1 MCRKVY
7 KFVLCFLSIFTFIFW
22 INMDSVFA
30 ITPVSNLEYPGI
42 DVSHWQGYIDYSE
55 VRRSGIEVVYI
66 KSSQG
71 TNIKDAYFDIN
82 YENAKANGLKVGFYH
97 FLTATNTEEAEQEAR
112 FFASVISGKMPD
124 CKLVMDYETFGGVGV
139 QESNEIAQVFL
150 ETTKRLTNKDIIIYS
165 DLSNSQSRFS
175 SELAENYELWLA
187 YYSGEERLREIE
199 TRWNN
204 YIGLQ
209 YSDRGRINGISGAVD
224 LDRFS
229 EEIFLD
235 ETSEVP
241 VIENPTGT
249 INTETITYTVQRG
262 DTLWAIARRYGT
274 TVGEIAEINNISNPN
289 LIYPGQ
295 ELRIPTNS
303 TTEGEETRGTGDI
316 IYTVQRGDTLSKI
329 AREYNVTVA
338 HIVELNDITNPN
350 LIYPGEKLRITESD
364 VTNLSPIP
372 KNNYSTYTVRRGDT
386 LSGIARRFGISVN
399 YLVTANNIQNPNL
412 IFPGQILIV

>member
-1 MCRKVY
+1 MCKKVY
-7 KFVLCFLSIFTFIFW
+7 KSILCLLSIFTFIFW
-22 INMDSVFA
+22 INMNSVFA
-30 ITPVSNLEYPGI
+30 ITPLSNLEYQGI
-42 DVSHWQGYIDYSE
+42 DVSNWQGYIDYSS
-55 VRRSGIEVVYI
+55 VRESGIEVVYI
-66 KSSQG
+66 KASQG

-112 FFASVISGKMPD
+112 FFASVISGKIPD

-139 QESNEIAQVFL
+139 EESNEIAQVFL
-150 ETTKRLTNKDIIIYS
+150 ETTRRLTNKDIIIYS

-175 SELAENYELWLA
+175 RELAENYELWLA

-274 TVGEIAEINNISNPN
+274 TSGEIAEINNISNPN

-295 ELRIPTNS
+295 QLKIPTNS

-386 LSGIARRFGISVN
+386 LSGIARRFGVSVN

>member
-1 MCRKVY
+1 MCRKIQ
-7 KFVLCFLSIFTFIFW
+7 KSILCLIIIFTFIFW

-30 ITPVSNLEYPGI
+30 ITPVSNLEYQGI

-55 VRRSGIEVVYI
+55 VKRSGIEVVYI

-112 FFASVISGKMPD
+112 FFASVISGKTPD

-150 ETTKRLTNKDIIIYS
+150 ETTRRLTNKDIIIYS

-274 TVGEIAEINNISNPN
+274 TSGEIAEINNISNPN

-386 LSGIARRFGISVN
+386 LSGIARRFGVSVN

>member
-1 MCRKVY
+1 MCKKIQKY
-7 KFVLCFLSIFTFIFW
+7 ILCLTSIFTFIFW
-22 INMDSVFA
+22 INIDSVYA
-30 ITPVSNLEYPGI
+30 ITPISNLEYQGI
-42 DVSHWQGYIDYSE
+42 DVSNWQGYIDYSE
-55 VRRSGIEVVYI
+55 VKRSGIEVVYI
-66 KSSQG
+66 KASQG
-71 TNIKDAYFDIN
+71 TNIKDAYFEIN

-112 FFASVISGKMPD
+112 FFASVISGKTPD

-139 QESNEIAQVFL
+139 QEANEIAQVFL

-187 YYSGEERLREIE
+187 YYSGEERLRGIE

-209 YSDRGRINGISGAVD
+209 YLDRGRINGISGAVD
-224 LDRFS
+224 LDSFS

-241 VIENPTGT
+241 ITENPTGT

-274 TVGEIAEINNISNPN
+274 TSGEIAEINNISNPN

-316 IYTVQRGDTLSKI
+316 IYTVQRGDTLSRI

-372 KNNYSTYTVRRGDT
+372 KNNYSTYTVRRGDI
-386 LSGIARRFGISVN
+386 LSGIARRFGVSVN
-399 YLVTANNIQNPNL
+399 YLVRANNIQNPNL

>member
-1 MCRKVY
+1 MCKKVY
-7 KFVLCFLSIFTFIFW
+7 KTILCLISIFTFIFW
-22 INMDSVFA
+22 INMNSVFA
-30 ITPVSNLEYPGI
+30 ITPLSNLEYQGI
-42 DVSHWQGYIDYSE
+42 DVSNWQGYIDYSS
-55 VRRSGIEVVYI
+55 VRESGIEVVYI
-66 KSSQG
+66 KASQG

-112 FFASVISGKMPD
+112 FFASVISGKTPD

-150 ETTKRLTNKDIIIYS
+150 ETTRRLTNKDIIIYS

-241 VIENPTGT
+241 VIENPAGT

-364 VTNLSPIP
+364 VTNLNPIP

-386 LSGIARRFGISVN
+386 LSGIARRFGVSVN

>member
-1 MCRKVY
+1 MCRKIQ
-7 KFVLCFLSIFTFIFW
+7 KSILCLIIIFTFIFW

-30 ITPVSNLEYPGI
+30 ITPVSNLEYQGI

-66 KSSQG
+66 KASQG
-71 TNIKDAYFDIN
+71 TNIKDAYFEIN

-150 ETTKRLTNKDIIIYS
+150 ETTRRLTNKDIIIYS

-274 TVGEIAEINNISNPN
+274 TSEEIAEINNISNPN
-289 LIYPGQ
+289 LIYSGQ
-295 ELRIPTNS
+295 QLKIPTNS

-364 VTNLSPIP
+364 VTILNPIP
-372 KNNYSTYTVRRGDT
+372 KNTYSTYTVRRGDT
-386 LSGIARRFGISVN
+386 LSGIARRFGVSVN

>member
-1 MCRKVY
+1 MCKKVH
-7 KFVLCFLSIFTFIFW
+7 KSILCLLSIFTFIFW
-22 INMDSVFA
+22 INMNSVLA
-30 ITPVSNLEYPGI
+30 ITPLSNLEYQGI
-42 DVSHWQGYIDYSE
+42 DVSNWQGYIDYRS
-55 VRRSGIEVVYI
+55 VRESGIEVVYI
-66 KSSQG
+66 KASQG
-71 TNIKDAYFDIN
+71 TNIKDAYFEIN

-112 FFASVISGKMPD
+112 FFASVISGKIPD

-139 QESNEIAQVFL
+139 EESNEIAQVFL
-150 ETTKRLTNKDIIIYS
+150 ETTRRLTNKDIIIYS

-386 LSGIARRFGISVN
+386 LSGIARRFGVSVN
-399 YLVTANNIQNPNL
+399 YLVTVNNIQNPNL

>member
-1 MCRKVY
+1 MLK
-7 KFVLCFLSIFTFIFW
+7 KLTIIILSFVFMFCIFVNNTYAVIPASSLSY
-22 INMDSVFA
+22 
-30 ITPVSNLEYPGI
+30 EGI
-42 DVSHWQGYIDYSE
+42 DVSNWQGHIDYAQVKE
-55 VRRSGIEVVYI
+55 SGIEVVYI
-66 KSSQG
+66 KASQG
-71 TNIKDAYFDIN
+71 TNIKDAYFEIN

-97 FLTATNTEEAEQEAR
+97 FLTATNTGEAEQEAR
-112 FFASVISGKMPD
+112 FFASVISGKTPD
-124 CKLVMDYETFGGVGV
+124 CKLVMDYEVFGGVSIE
-139 QESNEIAQVFL
+139 ESNEIAKVFL

-165 DLSNSQSRFS
+165 DLSNSKSRFS
-175 SELAENYELWLA
+175 SELAQNYELWLA
-187 YYSGEERLREIE
+187 YYSGEERLRGIE

-241 VIENPTGT
+241 VTENPTVT
-249 INTETITYTVQRG
+249 SNTETITYTVQRG

-274 TVGEIAEINNISNPN
+274 TSEEIAEINNISNPN
-289 LIYPGQ
+289 LIYSGQ
-295 ELRIPTNS
+295 QLKIPTNS

-316 IYTVQRGDTLSKI
+316 IYTVQRGDTLSRI
-329 AREYNVTVA
+329 AREYNVTIA

-364 VTNLSPIP
+364 VTNLNPIP
-372 KNNYSTYTVRRGDT
+372 KNTYSTYTVIRGDT
-386 LSGIARRFGISVN
+386 LSRIARRFDVSVN

>member
-1 MCRKVY
+1 MCRKIQ
-7 KFVLCFLSIFTFIFW
+7 KSILCLIIIFTFIFW

-66 KSSQG
+66 KASQG
-71 TNIKDAYFDIN
+71 TNIKDAYFEIN

-112 FFASVISGKMPD
+112 FFASVISGKTPD

-150 ETTKRLTNKDIIIYS
+150 ETTRRLTNKDIIIYS

-274 TVGEIAEINNISNPN
+274 TSGEIAEINNISNPN

-329 AREYNVTVA
+329 AREYNVTVD

-386 LSGIARRFGISVN
+386 LSGIARRFGVSVN

>member
-1 MCRKVY
+1 MCKKVH
-7 KFVLCFLSIFTFIFW
+7 KSILCLLSIFTFIFW
-22 INMDSVFA
+22 INMNSVLA
-30 ITPVSNLEYPGI
+30 ITPLSNLEYQGI
-42 DVSHWQGYIDYSE
+42 DVSNWQGYIDYSS
-55 VRRSGIEVVYI
+55 VRESGIEVVYI
-66 KSSQG
+66 KASQG
-71 TNIKDAYFDIN
+71 TNIKDAYFEIN

-139 QESNEIAQVFL
+139 EESNEIAQVFL
-150 ETTKRLTNKDIIIYS
+150 ETTRRLTNKDIIIYS

-187 YYSGEERLREIE
+187 YYSGEQRLQGIG

-303 TTEGEETRGTGDI
+303 TIEGEETRGTGDI

-386 LSGIARRFGISVN
+386 LSGIARRFGVSVN

>member
-22 INMDSVFA
+22 INMNSVFA
-30 ITPVSNLEYPGI
+30 ITPLSNLEYQGI
-42 DVSHWQGYIDYSE
+42 DVSNWQGYIDYSS
-55 VRRSGIEVVYI
+55 VRESGIEVVYI
-66 KSSQG
+66 KASQG

-112 FFASVISGKMPD
+112 FFASVISGKTPD

-150 ETTKRLTNKDIIIYS
+150 ETTRRLTNKDIIIYS

-175 SELAENYELWLA
+175 RELAENYELWLA
-187 YYSGEERLREIE
+187 YYSGEERLRGIE

-249 INTETITYTVQRG
+249 INTETITYTVQRR

-399 YLVTANNIQNPNL
+399 YLVSANNIQNPNL

>member
-1 MCRKVY
+1 MCKKVH
-7 KFVLCFLSIFTFIFW
+7 KSILCLLSIFTFIFW
-22 INMDSVFA
+22 INMNSVLA
-30 ITPVSNLEYPGI
+30 ITPLSNLEYQGI
-42 DVSHWQGYIDYSE
+42 DVSNWQGYIDYSS
-55 VRRSGIEVVYI
+55 VRESGIEVVYI
-66 KSSQG
+66 KASQG
-71 TNIKDAYFDIN
+71 TNIKDAYFEIN
-82 YENAKANGLKVGFYH
+82 YENAKTNGLKVGFYH

-112 FFASVISGKMPD
+112 FFASVISGKTPD

-150 ETTKRLTNKDIIIYS
+150 ETTRRLTNKDIIIYS

-187 YYSGEERLREIE
+187 YYGDTANLENIQ
-199 TRWNN
+199 TRWSN
-204 YIGLQ
+204 YVGLQ

-235 ETSEVP
+235 EISEVP
-241 VIENPTGT
+241 VTENPTGT

-274 TVGEIAEINNISNPN
+274 TSEEIAEINNISNPN

-295 ELRIPTNS
+295 QLKIPTNS

-316 IYTVQRGDTLSKI
+316 IYTVQRGDTLSRI

-338 HIVELNDITNPN
+338 HIVELNDISNPN

-364 VTNLSPIP
+364 VTNLNPIP
-372 KNNYSTYTVRRGDT
+372 KNTYSTYTVRRGDT
-386 LSGIARRFGISVN
+386 LSRIARRFGVSVN

-412 IFPGQILIV
+412 IIPGQILIV

>member
-124 CKLVMDYETFGGVGV
+124 CKLVMVYETFGGVGV